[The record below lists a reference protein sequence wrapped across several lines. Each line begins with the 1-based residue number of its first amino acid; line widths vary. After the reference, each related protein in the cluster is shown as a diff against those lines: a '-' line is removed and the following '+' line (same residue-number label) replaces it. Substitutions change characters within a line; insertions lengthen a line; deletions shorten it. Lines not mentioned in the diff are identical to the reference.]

1 MQKKVRKKKRRLKK
15 SVKRGCLGIIIFLL
29 LLTLFLLVRCTPAKD
44 FLFGSGE
51 PDEEEIVEPD
61 SVDMVIADNL
71 EHLIRRSSL
80 IDTTMLAVDIYDLT
94 RGCYVYEYHSHRRM
108 IPASCMKLLTGV
120 RALKQLGT
128 DHQYNSYEYVLGM
141 VRRDTL
147 YGDLLLQMDDDPL
160 LLSFDEFS
168 QAVKYRGIS
177 HIKGKVI
184 FDLLRTDT
192 LRPHHTAQPYDITY
206 KQVPLLMKGAPR
218 VRSEFLASL
227 RAAGVTYERDT
238 LLFNMPLK
246 ANAELI
252 YQFQTP
258 LREVLK
264 PMLINSSNV
273 KAECVLY
280 HIIHAQDRMAEPDTC
295 LQMSALDFVQSEG
308 IYDRMADFV
317 VNDGS
322 GLSPENRLT
331 ADFLVQLMI
340 YAYKQ
345 PEIKDILIDESLAT
359 PAHPVRHGSLLGR
372 MSAPCFRDRIFCKTG
387 TLVSYASSSLTG
399 YAHHINGRWFAF
411 SIINNNSPVYD
422 AREFQDAV
430 CRVLVE

>member
-29 LLTLFLLVRCTPAKD
+29 LLALFLLVRCTPAKD

-120 RALKQLGT
+120 RALKQLGA
-128 DHQYNSYEYVLGM
+128 DHQYNSYEYVLGT

-345 PEIKDILIDESLAT
+345 PEIKDVFIDEALAT

>member
-29 LLTLFLLVRCTPAKD
+29 LLALFLFFRCTPAKD
-44 FLFGSGE
+44 FLFGHGGN
-51 PDEEEIVEPD
+51 DEEEIVEPD
-61 SVDMVIADNL
+61 SVDLAIADDL
-71 EHLIRRSSL
+71 QRLILRSPL
-80 IDTTMLAVDIYDLT
+80 IDTTKLAVDVYDLT
-94 RGCYVYEYHSHRRM
+94 RGCYVYEYHSHRRL
-108 IPASCMKLLTGV
+108 IPASCMKLLTGI
-120 RALKQLGT
+120 RALKQLGP
-128 DHQYNSYEYVLGM
+128 DHQYSSQEYLLGT
-141 VRRDTL
+141 VKRDTL

-168 QAVKYRGIS
+168 QAVKNRGIS
-177 HIKGKVI
+177 HVKGKII

-218 VRSEFLASL
+218 VRSEFLTSL
-227 RAAGVTYERDT
+227 RAADVTYEGDT
-238 LLFNMPLK
+238 LLFNAPLK
-246 ANAELI
+246 NNAELI
-252 YQFQTP
+252 YVSQTP

-273 KAECVLY
+273 KAECVFY
-280 HIIHAQDRMAEPDTC
+280 HNIHAQDRLAEPDTS
-295 LQMSALDFVQSEG
+295 LRMSAFDFIQSEC
-308 IYDRMADFV
+308 IYDRMANFV

-331 ADFLVQLMI
+331 ADFLVQLMV

-345 PEIKDILIDESLAT
+345 TEIRDILIDEALAT

-372 MSAPCFRDRIFCKTG
+372 MSAPCFKDRIFCKTG

-399 YAHHINGRWFAF
+399 YAHHVNGRWFAF

-422 AREFQDAV
+422 AREFQDAL
-430 CRVLVE
+430 CRILVE

>member
-29 LLTLFLLVRCTPAKD
+29 LLALFLLFRCTPAKD
-44 FLFGSGE
+44 FLFGRGGQ
-51 PDEEEIVEPD
+51 DEEEIVEPD
-61 SVDMVIADNL
+61 SVDMVIADDV
-71 EHLIRRSSL
+71 ERLIHRSLL
-80 IDTTMLAVDIYDLT
+80 IDTTMLAVDIFDLT
-94 RGCYVYEYHSHRRM
+94 RNCYVYEYHSHRRM
-108 IPASCMKLLTGV
+108 IPASCMKLLTGI

-128 DHQYNSYEYVLGM
+128 DHQYNSYEYVLGT
-141 VRRDTL
+141 VKRDTL
-147 YGDLLLQMDDDPL
+147 YGDLLLQMDDDPTF
-160 LLSFDEFS
+160 LSFEEFS

-238 LLFNMPLK
+238 LLFNLPLT
-246 ANAELI
+246 ADAELI
-252 YQFQTP
+252 CQYQTP

-273 KAECVLY
+273 KAECVFY
-280 HIIHAQDRMAEPDTC
+280 HNNHAQDRLADPDTC
-295 LQMSALDFVQSEG
+295 LQMSPLNFIQSEN
-308 IYDRMADFV
+308 IYDRLASFV

-331 ADFLVQLMI
+331 ADFLVQLMV
-340 YAYKQ
+340 YAYRQ
-345 PEIKDILIDESLAT
+345 PGIKDVLIDEALAT

-399 YAHHINGRWFAF
+399 YSHHQNGRWFAF

>member
-1 MQKKVRKKKRRLKK
+1 MQKKVKKKKRRLKK

-29 LLTLFLLVRCTPAKD
+29 LLALFLFFRCTPAKD
-44 FLFGSGE
+44 FLFGHGGN
-51 PDEEEIVEPD
+51 DEEEIVEPD
-61 SVDMVIADNL
+61 SVDLTIADDL
-71 EHLIRRSSL
+71 QRLILRSPL
-80 IDTTMLAVDIYDLT
+80 IDTTKLAVDVYDLT
-94 RGCYVYEYHSHRRM
+94 RGCYVYEYHSHRRL
-108 IPASCMKLLTGV
+108 IPASCMKLLTGI
-120 RALKQLGT
+120 RALKQLGP
-128 DHQYNSYEYVLGM
+128 DHQYSSQEYLLGT
-141 VRRDTL
+141 VKRDTL

-160 LLSFDEFS
+160 LLSFDEFT
-168 QAVKYRGIS
+168 QAVKNRGIS
-177 HIKGKVI
+177 HVKGKII

-218 VRSEFLASL
+218 VRSEFLTSL
-227 RAAGVTYERDT
+227 RAADVTCEGDT
-238 LLFNMPLK
+238 LLFNAPLK
-246 ANAELI
+246 NNAELI
-252 YQFQTP
+252 YVSQTP

-273 KAECVLY
+273 KAECVFY
-280 HIIHAQDRMAEPDTC
+280 HNIHAQDRLAEPDIS
-295 LQMSALDFVQSEG
+295 LRMSAFDFIQSEC
-308 IYDRMADFV
+308 IYDRMANFV

-331 ADFLVQLMI
+331 ADFLVQLMV

-345 PEIKDILIDESLAT
+345 TEIRDILIDEALAT

-372 MSAPCFRDRIFCKTG
+372 MSAPCFKNRIFCKTG

-399 YAHHINGRWFAF
+399 YAHHVNGRWFAF

-422 AREFQDAV
+422 AREFQDAL
-430 CRVLVE
+430 CRILVE

>member
-1 MQKKVRKKKRRLKK
+1 MQKKVKKKKRRLKK

-29 LLTLFLLVRCTPAKD
+29 LLALFLFFRCTPAKD
-44 FLFGSGE
+44 FLFGHGGN
-51 PDEEEIVEPD
+51 DEEEIVEPD
-61 SVDMVIADNL
+61 SVDLAIADDL
-71 EHLIRRSSL
+71 QRFILRSPL
-80 IDTTMLAVDIYDLT
+80 IDTTKLAVDVYDLT
-94 RGCYVYEYHSHRRM
+94 RGCYVYEYHSHRRL
-108 IPASCMKLLTGV
+108 IPASCMKLLTGI
-120 RALKQLGT
+120 RALKQLGP
-128 DHQYNSYEYVLGM
+128 DHQYSSQEYLLGT
-141 VRRDTL
+141 VKRDTL

-160 LLSFDEFS
+160 LLSFDEFT
-168 QAVKYRGIS
+168 QAVKNRGIS
-177 HIKGKVI
+177 HVKGKII

-218 VRSEFLASL
+218 VRSEFLTSL
-227 RAAGVTYERDT
+227 RAADVTYEGDT
-238 LLFNMPLK
+238 LLFNAPLK
-246 ANAELI
+246 NNAELI
-252 YQFQTP
+252 YVSQTP

-273 KAECVLY
+273 KAECVFY
-280 HIIHAQDRMAEPDTC
+280 HNIHAQDRLAEPDTS
-295 LQMSALDFVQSEG
+295 LRMSAFDFIQSEC
-308 IYDRMADFV
+308 IYDRMANFV

-331 ADFLVQLMI
+331 ADFLVQLMV

-345 PEIKDILIDESLAT
+345 TEIRDILIDEALAT

-372 MSAPCFRDRIFCKTG
+372 MSAPCFKDRIFCKTG

-399 YAHHINGRWFAF
+399 YAHHVNGRWFAF

-422 AREFQDAV
+422 AREFQDAL
-430 CRVLVE
+430 CRILVE

>member
-29 LLTLFLLVRCTPAKD
+29 LLALFLLVRCTPAKD

-128 DHQYNSYEYVLGM
+128 DHQYNSYEYVLGT

-192 LRPHHTAQPYDITY
+192 LRSHHTAQPYDITY
-206 KQVPLLMKGAPR
+206 KQVPLLMKGASR

>member
-29 LLTLFLLVRCTPAKD
+29 LLALFLLVRCTPAKD

-120 RALKQLGT
+120 RALKQLGA
-128 DHQYNSYEYVLGM
+128 DHQYNSYEYVLGT

-273 KAECVLY
+273 KAECVLF

-345 PEIKDILIDESLAT
+345 PEIKDVFIDEALAT

-422 AREFQDAV
+422 ARDFQDAV

>member
-1 MQKKVRKKKRRLKK
+1 MQKKVKKKKRRLKK

-29 LLTLFLLVRCTPAKD
+29 LLALFLFFRCSPAKD
-44 FLFGSGE
+44 FLFGHGGN
-51 PDEEEIVEPD
+51 DEEEIVESD
-61 SVDMVIADNL
+61 SVDMEIAEDL
-71 EHLIRRSSL
+71 QRLILRSPL
-80 IDTTMLAVDIYDLT
+80 IDTTKLAVDVYDLT
-94 RGCYVYEYHSHRRM
+94 RGCYVYEYHSHRRL
-108 IPASCMKLLTGV
+108 IPASCMKLLTGI
-120 RALKQLGT
+120 RALKQLGP
-128 DHQYNSYEYVLGM
+128 DHQYSSQEYLLGT
-141 VRRDTL
+141 VKRDTL

-160 LLSFDEFS
+160 LLSFDEFT
-168 QAVKYRGIS
+168 QAVKNRGIS
-177 HIKGKVI
+177 HVKGKII

-218 VRSEFLASL
+218 VRSEFLTSL
-227 RAAGVTYERDT
+227 RAADVTYEGDT
-238 LLFNMPLK
+238 LLFNAPLK
-246 ANAELI
+246 NNAELI
-252 YQFQTP
+252 YVSQTP

-273 KAECVLY
+273 KAECVFY
-280 HIIHAQDRMAEPDTC
+280 HNIHAQDRLAEPDTS
-295 LQMSALDFVQSEG
+295 LRMSAFDFIQSEC
-308 IYDRMADFV
+308 IYDRMANFV

-331 ADFLVQLMI
+331 ADFLVQLMV

-345 PEIKDILIDESLAT
+345 TEIRDILIDEALAT

-372 MSAPCFRDRIFCKTG
+372 MSAPCFKDRIFCKTG

-399 YAHHINGRWFAF
+399 YAHHVNGRWFAF

-422 AREFQDAV
+422 AREFQDAL
-430 CRVLVE
+430 CRILVE

>member
-1 MQKKVRKKKRRLKK
+1 M
-15 SVKRGCLGIIIFLL
+15 FLL
-29 LLTLFLLVRCTPAKD
+29 LLALFLFFRCTPAKD
-44 FLFGSGE
+44 FLFGHGGN
-51 PDEEEIVEPD
+51 DEEEIVEPD
-61 SVDMVIADNL
+61 SVDMAIADDVQRV
-71 EHLIRRSSL
+71 ICRSPL
-80 IDTTMLAVDIYDLT
+80 IDTTMLAVDVYDLT
-94 RGCYVYEYHSHRRM
+94 RGCYVYEYHSHRRL
-108 IPASCMKLLTGV
+108 IPASCMKLLTGI
-120 RALKQLGT
+120 RALKQLGI
-128 DHQYNSYEYVLGM
+128 DHQYSSQEYLLGT
-141 VRRDTL
+141 VKRDTL

-160 LLSFDEFS
+160 LLSFDEFT
-168 QAVKYRGIS
+168 QAVKNRGIS
-177 HIKGKVI
+177 HVKGKVV

-218 VRSEFLASL
+218 VRSEFLTSL
-227 RAAGVTYERDT
+227 RAAGVTYEGDT
-238 LLFNMPLK
+238 LLFNAPLK
-246 ANAELI
+246 TNAELI
-252 YQFQTP
+252 YQYQTP

-280 HIIHAQDRMAEPDTC
+280 HNMHAQDRLAEPDTS
-295 LQMSALDFVQSEG
+295 LQMSAFDFIQSES
-308 IYDRMADFV
+308 IYDRIANFV

-331 ADFLVQLMI
+331 ADFLVQLMV

-345 PEIKDILIDESLAT
+345 PDVRDILIDEALAT
-359 PAHPVRHGSLLGR
+359 PAHPLRHGSLLGR

-399 YAHHINGRWFAF
+399 YAHHVNGRWFAF

-422 AREFQDAV
+422 AREFQDAL
-430 CRVLVE
+430 CRILVE

>member
-29 LLTLFLLVRCTPAKD
+29 LLALFLLVRCTPAKD

-71 EHLIRRSSL
+71 ERLIHQSSL

-128 DHQYNSYEYVLGM
+128 DHQYNSYEYVLGT

-184 FDLLRTDT
+184 FDLLRTEST
-192 LRPHHTAQPYDITY
+192 PST
-206 KQVPLLMKGAPR
+206 
-218 VRSEFLASL
+218 RSVSTVSPPTPMT
-227 RAAGVTYERDT
+227 VTRS
-238 LLFNMPLK
+238 
-246 ANAELI
+246 
-252 YQFQTP
+252 Q
-258 LREVLK
+258 
-264 PMLINSSNV
+264 
-273 KAECVLY
+273 
-280 HIIHAQDRMAEPDTC
+280 
-295 LQMSALDFVQSEG
+295 
-308 IYDRMADFV
+308 
-317 VNDGS
+317 
-322 GLSPENRLT
+322 GLSP
-331 ADFLVQLMI
+331 V
-340 YAYKQ
+340 
-345 PEIKDILIDESLAT
+345 
-359 PAHPVRHGSLLGR
+359 
-372 MSAPCFRDRIFCKTG
+372 
-387 TLVSYASSSLTG
+387 
-399 YAHHINGRWFAF
+399 
-411 SIINNNSPVYD
+411 
-422 AREFQDAV
+422 
-430 CRVLVE
+430 

>member
-1 MQKKVRKKKRRLKK
+1 VQKKVRKKKRRLKK
-15 SVKRGCLGIIIFLL
+15 SVKRGCLGIIMFLL
-29 LLTLFLLVRCTPAKD
+29 LLALFLFFRCTPAKD
-44 FLFGSGE
+44 FLFGHGGN
-51 PDEEEIVEPD
+51 DEEEIVEPD
-61 SVDMVIADNL
+61 SVDMAIADDVQRV
-71 EHLIRRSSL
+71 ICRSPL
-80 IDTTMLAVDIYDLT
+80 IDTTMLAVDVYDLT
-94 RGCYVYEYHSHRRM
+94 RGCYVYEYHSHRRL
-108 IPASCMKLLTGV
+108 IPASCMKLLTGI
-120 RALKQLGT
+120 RALKQLGI
-128 DHQYNSYEYVLGM
+128 DHQYSSQEYLLGT
-141 VRRDTL
+141 VKRDTL

-160 LLSFDEFS
+160 LLSFDEFT
-168 QAVKYRGIS
+168 QAVKNRGIS
-177 HIKGKVI
+177 HVKGKVV

-218 VRSEFLASL
+218 VRSEFLTSL
-227 RAAGVTYERDT
+227 RAAGVTYEGDT
-238 LLFNMPLK
+238 LLFNAPLK
-246 ANAELI
+246 TNAELI
-252 YQFQTP
+252 YQYQTP

-280 HIIHAQDRMAEPDTC
+280 HNMHAQDRLAEPDTS
-295 LQMSALDFVQSEG
+295 LQMSAFDFIQSES
-308 IYDRMADFV
+308 IYDRIANFV

-331 ADFLVQLMI
+331 ADFLVQLMV

-345 PEIKDILIDESLAT
+345 PDVRDILIDEALAT
-359 PAHPVRHGSLLGR
+359 PAHPLRHGSLLGR

-399 YAHHINGRWFAF
+399 YAHHVNGRWFAF

-422 AREFQDAV
+422 AREFQDAL
-430 CRVLVE
+430 CRILVE

>member
-29 LLTLFLLVRCTPAKD
+29 LLALFLFFRCTPAKD
-44 FLFGSGE
+44 FLFGRGGQ
-51 PDEEEIVEPD
+51 DEEEIVEPD
-61 SVDMVIADNL
+61 SVDLAIADDV
-71 EHLIRRSSL
+71 ERLIRRSLL
-80 IDTTMLAVDIYDLT
+80 IDTAMLAVDIFDLT
-94 RGCYVYEYHSHRRM
+94 RNCYVYEYHSHRRM
-108 IPASCMKLLTGV
+108 IPASCMKLLTGI

-128 DHQYNSYEYVLGM
+128 DHQYYSYEYVLGK
-141 VRRDTL
+141 VKRDTL
-147 YGDLLLQMDDDPL
+147 YGDLLLQMDDDPT

-238 LLFNMPLK
+238 LLFNLPLT
-246 ANAELI
+246 ADAELI
-252 YQFQTP
+252 HQYQTP

-273 KAECVLY
+273 KAECVFY
-280 HIIHAQDRMAEPDTC
+280 HNNHAQDRLADPDTC
-295 LQMSALDFVQSEG
+295 LQMSPLNYIQSEN
-308 IYDRMADFV
+308 IYDRLASFV

-331 ADFLVQLMI
+331 ADFLVQLMV
-340 YAYKQ
+340 YAYRQ
-345 PEIKDILIDESLAT
+345 PGIKDVLIDEALAT

-399 YAHHINGRWFAF
+399 YAHHQNGRWFAF
-411 SIINNNSPVYD
+411 SIINNNSPAYD
-422 AREFQDAV
+422 A
-430 CRVLVE
+430 

>member
-29 LLTLFLLVRCTPAKD
+29 LLALFLFFRCTPAKD
-44 FLFGSGE
+44 FLFGRGGQ
-51 PDEEEIVEPD
+51 DEEEIVEPD
-61 SVDMVIADNL
+61 SVDLAIADDV
-71 EHLIRRSSL
+71 ERLIRRSLL
-80 IDTTMLAVDIYDLT
+80 IDTTMLAVDIFDLT
-94 RGCYVYEYHSHRRM
+94 RNCYVYEYHSHRRM
-108 IPASCMKLLTGV
+108 IPASCMKLLTGI

-128 DHQYNSYEYVLGM
+128 DHQYNSYEYVLGT
-141 VRRDTL
+141 VKRDTL
-147 YGDLLLQMDDDPL
+147 YGDLLLQMDDDPT

-238 LLFNMPLK
+238 LLFNLPLT
-246 ANAELI
+246 ADAELI
-252 YQFQTP
+252 HQYQTP

-273 KAECVLY
+273 KAECVFY
-280 HIIHAQDRMAEPDTC
+280 HNNHAQDRLADPDTC
-295 LQMSALDFVQSEG
+295 LQMSPLNYIQSEN
-308 IYDRMADFV
+308 IYDRLANFV

-331 ADFLVQLMI
+331 ADFLVQLMV
-340 YAYKQ
+340 YAYRQ
-345 PEIKDILIDESLAT
+345 PGIKDVLIDEALAT

-372 MSAPCFRDRIFCKTG
+372 MSAPC
-387 TLVSYASSSLTG
+387 
-399 YAHHINGRWFAF
+399 
-411 SIINNNSPVYD
+411 
-422 AREFQDAV
+422 
-430 CRVLVE
+430 

>member
-15 SVKRGCLGIIIFLL
+15 SVKRGCLGIIMFLL
-29 LLTLFLLVRCTPAKD
+29 LLALFLFFRCTPAKD
-44 FLFGSGE
+44 FLFGHGGN
-51 PDEEEIVEPD
+51 DEEEIVEPD
-61 SVDMVIADNL
+61 SVDMAIADDVQRV
-71 EHLIRRSSL
+71 ICRSPL
-80 IDTTMLAVDIYDLT
+80 IDTTMLAVDVYDLT
-94 RGCYVYEYHSHRRM
+94 RGCYVYEYHSHRRL
-108 IPASCMKLLTGV
+108 IPASCMKLLTGI
-120 RALKQLGT
+120 RALKQLGI
-128 DHQYNSYEYVLGM
+128 DHQYSSQEYLLGT
-141 VRRDTL
+141 VKRDTL

-160 LLSFDEFS
+160 LLSFDEFT
-168 QAVKYRGIS
+168 QAVKNRGIS
-177 HIKGKVI
+177 HVKGKVV

-218 VRSEFLASL
+218 VRSEFLTSL
-227 RAAGVTYERDT
+227 RAAGVTYEGDT
-238 LLFNMPLK
+238 LLFNAPLK
-246 ANAELI
+246 TNAELI
-252 YQFQTP
+252 YQYQTP

-280 HIIHAQDRMAEPDTC
+280 HNMHAQDRLAEPDTS
-295 LQMSALDFVQSEG
+295 LQMSAFDFIQSES
-308 IYDRMADFV
+308 IYDRIANFV

-331 ADFLVQLMI
+331 ADFLVQLMV

-345 PEIKDILIDESLAT
+345 PDVRDILIDEALAT
-359 PAHPVRHGSLLGR
+359 PAHPLRHGSLLGR

-399 YAHHINGRWFAF
+399 YAHHVNGRWFAF

-422 AREFQDAV
+422 AREFQDAL
-430 CRVLVE
+430 CRILVE